1 MNLVQC
7 QSLQNLIPSD
17 MNLFRRKP
25 FTSELIFA
33 FSKAINIALMLPVP
47 EFLKK
52 ITQLTS
58 PNIL

>member
-25 FTSELIFA
+25 FTELIFA